1 MATNRVHAKGPFL
14 YEEYIADEAGI
25 KPGHLVKLLQ
35 NGQIIRHDVEQ
46 GRNERMF
53 AQEDALQGKTIG
65 DTYAIS
71 TLVGV
76 ILPNIG
82 SWVQALLADDETVVV
97 GDWLVSNGDGCLR
110 KEDED
115 SDLIDV
121 FCVGVAMEDVDT
133 ANDSATSNCWP
144 ILIRA
149 ACH

>member
-1 MATNRVHAKGPFL
+1 MPTQRVHAKGPFQ
-14 YEEYIADEAGI
+14 YEEYLADEAGI

-35 NGQIIRHDVEQ
+35 SGNIIRHDVEQ

-53 AQEDALQGKTIG
+53 AQEDALQGRTIG
-65 DTYAIS
+65 TTYANAE
-71 TLVGV
+71 LVGV

-82 SWVQALLADDETVVV
+82 SQVQALLADDETVVI

-121 FCVGVAMEDVDT
+121 FCVGVAMEAVDT

-144 ILIRA
+144 IRIRA